1 MAKREDV
8 SENYVVLNGVPSH
21 LGHCKVPV
29 GFYILLQ
36 VNQSQGYRPILD
48 WRWIWIEW
56 EYLQFYGVEPVQRYG
71 GLRIGVEVLVELLQ
85 DGVDLE
91 RALWGRKKG

>member
-1 MAKREDV
+1 MSK
-8 SENYVVLNGVPSH
+8 NYVVLSGVPIH
-21 LGHCKVPV
+21 LRHCKVPV

-36 VNQSQGYRPILD
+36 VYQSQGYHPILY
-48 WRWIWIEW
+48 WRWIRIEW
-56 EYLQFYGVEPVQRYG
+56 EYLQFYGVESVQRDG

-91 RALWGRKKG
+91 RAFWGREKG